1 MPSSSLWLLLLLV
14 FLLLLSLFVVV
25 IGVVVVHKVTM
36 KVVFKGGENIAVG
49 VIMFMSERRRG

>member
-1 MPSSSLWLLLLLV
+1 LWLLLLLV